1 NTAQPGTLAPQGQTE
16 EISQDRWNVYLT
28 TFTQENRG
36 AHGQLEVLGDQ
47 DVPRVVE
54 IENKP
59 FDGISADVKDGE
71 HTVWILFGTD
81 PGDRI
86 THGVRNA
93 VAIRVRQ
100 PVGDSG
106 AAIEIDSQEGTK

>member
-1 NTAQPGTLAPQGQTE
+1 MAQPGTLAQQGQTE

-28 TFTQENRG
+28 AFTQENRG
-36 AHGQLEVLGDQ
+36 AHGQLEVLGDEE
-47 DVPRVVE
+47 VPRVVE
-54 IENKP
+54 TENKP
-59 FDGISADVKDGE
+59 FDGISADVKNGE
-71 HTVWILFGTD
+71 RTVWILFGAD
-81 PGDRI
+81 AGDRI

-106 AAIEIDSQEGTK
+106 VA